1 MKLFKRKPRPG
12 STHQGSY
19 DETPHMLDHVPLGAS
34 GDWRKARLAEAAQKH
49 GKPFKC
55 AGQDLPRE
63 VIVCSKG
70 VVVSDSPDSGGK

>member
-12 STHQGSY
+12 GARKGSY
-19 DETPHMLDHVPLGAS
+19 DETPHVLDHVPLGAS
-34 GDWRKARLAEAAQKH
+34 GDWRKERLAEAAQKH

-55 AGQDLPRE
+55 AGQDMPRE

-70 VVVSDSPDSGGK
+70 VVLPASTREGGK